1 MRIILPLI
9 GGIILIILSINIPVT
24 YSKLFFCTFITALGS
39 VCYSLYRFI
48 LWRNNYFYCYLFIP
62 ILIIFYLILI
72 DNSERS
78 FLHYYKGHFKVIATV
93 KQKGS
98 YKSDYM
104 IHCYYYDGLNF
115 RDSEI
120 NVDYPYYKNVKDI
133 KLVILESDSSGYK
146 IISSNPTAFE
156 ILKFLKPVY
165 YRGKEEIGNDYYY
178 YAKIQSDIS
187 LKNFGLRS
195 VTKSIENSDT
205 ILYYKNINDSID
217 NQIHRCVDSLQTYKN
232 RQKVGDTFGFLFHDG
247 IYSKDQV
254 FEEIPQ
260 AKEYYLKYCKERNI
274 QTQNEN

>member
-187 LKNFGLRS
+187 LKNFGLRR
-195 VTKSIENSDT
+195 VTKLIENSDT
-205 ILYYKNINDSID
+205 ILYYKNLNDSID
-217 NQIHRCVDSLQTYKN
+217 SQTYRCVDSLQTQSN
-232 RQKVGDTFGFLFHDG
+232 RDKVGDSFGFLFHDG
-247 IYSKDQV
+247 IYSKEQV
-254 FEEIPQ
+254 FEEIPH
-260 AKEYYLKYCKERNI
+260 AKEYYLKYCKEEQKI
-274 QTQNEN
+274 INEN